1 VGGRTGLTALVVSAL
16 FLAALLFSPLA
27 AMVPSYAT
35 APALLFVAGLM
46 LRELVE
52 VDWSDLTE
60 SVPAAL
66 CALAMPFTYSIA
78 NGLAFGF
85 IAYAALKAGTGR
97 WREVHPAVWLVA
109 VLFTLRY
116 ALE

>member
-1 VGGRTGLTALVVSAL
+1 
-16 FLAALLFSPLA
+16 
-27 AMVPSYAT
+27 
-35 APALLFVAGLM
+35 
-46 LRELVE
+46 
-52 VDWSDLTE
+52 
-60 SVPAAL
+60 
-66 CALAMPFTYSIA
+66 MPFTYSIA

-109 VLFTLRY
+109 TLFVLRY